1 MSASTPLSD
10 DFFNP
15 DMGREIHDFARQ
27 PWPINR
33 SITGAG
39 VRETLAMIKAHVP
52 TLVTRDIATG
62 TQVFDWT
69 IPQEWFV
76 REAWIKTPDGRR
88 ICDFSENNLHLVG
101 YSAAVNKTISKE
113 ELENHLYSRPD
124 LPDAIPYVT
133 SYYKPRWGFCISDT
147 QRQQLPDGDYHVFV
161 DADHFDGSLTYG
173 EAFFEGETDDEILI
187 STYVCHPSMANN
199 EISGMAV
206 STFLA
211 RHVANMPSRR
221 FSYRFVFVPETI
233 GSIAFLSQNLNAL
246 KAKVKAGFNLTCI
259 GDDRSYSFLPSREGN
274 TISDR
279 VARHVLG
286 LGPEL
291 RDMRPFLWHNYGE
304 DGDKFILDLRYT
316 SLVRLEKAGVSID
329 FDKNNVY
336 KCSSKSRRQE
346 IRYGVKAGV
355 TTRSID
361 QIDDFMHFYEMTFA
375 RQGISLDREEHE
387 TVRRIC
393 TALQSKNMMNMYGT
407 YTAEDD
413 LASIFVFA
421 RDSKRAYY
429 LFGANHPD
437 FRDATAVHW
446 AFSIS

>member
-1 MSASTPLSD
+1 MSASTPFSD
-10 DFFNP
+10 EFLNP
-15 DMGREIHDFARQ
+15 NIGREIHDFACQ
-27 PWPINR
+27 LWPINR

-39 VRETLAMIKAHVP
+39 VRQTLDMIKAHVP

-69 IPQEWFV
+69 VPQEWFV
-76 REAWIKTPDGRR
+76 REAWIKTPDGRK

-101 YSAAVNKTISKE
+101 YSVAVNKTISKE
-113 ELENHLYSRPD
+113 EMENHLYSRPD

-147 QRQQLPDGDYHVFV
+147 ERQQLPDGDYHVFV

-286 LGPEL
+286 HIDSNTTHYEWLDRGSDERQYCAPGIDLPVASIMRTKYGVYPEYHTSLDDLEGVVTPAGLAGGFFATCRCVEALEHHCFPKVTVLGEPQMGRHGL
-291 RDMRPFLWHNYGE
+291 YPTLSHG
-304 DGDKFILDLRYT
+304 KASSDLR
-316 SLVRLEKAGVSID
+316 L
-329 FDKNNVY
+329 
-336 KCSSKSRRQE
+336 
-346 IRYGVKAGV
+346 
-355 TTRSID
+355 
-361 QIDDFMHFYEMTFA
+361 
-375 RQGISLDREEHE
+375 
-387 TVRRIC
+387 
-393 TALQSKNMMNMYGT
+393 MMNAISYADGKHSMLDIATRCKVPVWTLY
-407 YTAEDD
+407 E
-413 LASIFVFA
+413 IFNLLEEKGLIVKN
-421 RDSKRAYY
+421 DNPK
-429 LFGANHPD
+429 N
-437 FRDATAVHW
+437 
-446 AFSIS
+446 